1 MTRTPKIPM
10 LPTELPQQRVCAVI
24 SLPQRPSGFHGIRV
38 PPETVPPPAVLPP
51 VKMPRAAKYI
61 GQVEWAWG
69 PNNTRLDAY
78 YLSTNRKRTHWFL
91 WLQWFDDNWG
101 KWEEPQIHAYAAKQ
115 RVPSNVAAAFLLL
128 DAWTEETRESD
139 PGHFHWIN
147 NSALLSVEELQAIG
161 RIVWPKSETP

>member
-24 SLPQRPSGFHGIRV
+24 SLPQRPSGFHGIRL
-38 PPETVPPPAVLPP
+38 PPETVPPPAALPP
-51 VKMPRAAKYI
+51 AQMPRSARYI

-78 YLSTNRKRTHWFL
+78 YLSTNRERTHWFV
-91 WLQWFDDNWG
+91 WLQGYDDNWG
-101 KWEEPQIHAYAAKQ
+101 NWEQPQLYTYAPKQ
-115 RVPSNVAAAFLLL
+115 GVLGKAAAVYLVL
-128 DAWTEETRESD
+128 DGWVQELPDSGLD
-139 PGHFHWIN
+139 HFHWIN
-147 NSALLSVEELQAIG
+147 SANFLSIEEFRAIG